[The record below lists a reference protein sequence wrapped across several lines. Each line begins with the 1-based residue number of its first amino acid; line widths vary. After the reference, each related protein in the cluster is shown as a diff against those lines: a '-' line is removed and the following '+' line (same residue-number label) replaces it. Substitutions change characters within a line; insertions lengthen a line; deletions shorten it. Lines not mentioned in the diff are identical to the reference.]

1 MEIILF
7 KENMN
12 NYVGKKCDV
21 YISMDI
27 KHSINGYEY
36 RYKCRY

>member
-1 MEIILF
+1 MEIILL

-12 NYVGKKCDV
+12 NYVKKKYNA

-27 KHSINGYEY
+27 KHSINMI
-36 RYKCRY
+36 

>member
-1 MEIILF
+1 MEIILL

-12 NYVGKKCDV
+12 NYVEKKYNA

-27 KHSINGYEY
+27 KHSINMI
-36 RYKCRY
+36 